1 MSKRRDPSTAGERA
15 EPSARLIAARVIE
28 RVLRDGAYLSRA
40 LDAELLRHPQLDAR
54 ERSLCAE
61 LCYGSIRTQQFLREA
76 LERHA
81 TKKLPSNDPL
91 LFSELLIAAYQ
102 VLFLDRVPPS
112 AAVNA
117 AVNQVRK
124 KRGARVA
131 GFANALLRNLVRAGR
146 EANKA
151 EAVLAS
157 APAWFRERIQS
168 SLGEAELRALVG
180 ATEVPPPIVARLAGA
195 ADLPPEW
202 AAAKPCRYAPHAF
215 ELSGALT
222 LEQRRRA
229 IWVVQE
235 EGAQLIAWALGARP
249 GETVLDACAGRGT
262 KTSLLW
268 QAMAGQGRL
277 WATDAHPHK
286 LESLR
291 HDFTR
296 LGLPLPELAAVD
308 WTMGQGE
315 VPRVFDRVLV
325 DAPCTGSGTI
335 RRRPEILLRL
345 EPDDPARMGALQESI
360 VRSVAACLVPGGRL
374 LYAVCSVF
382 PEEGEAVME
391 RTRDLFEPVPFDTP
405 VLGGL
410 VPDGACELRLLPDAH
425 GTDGY
430 FMASR
435 RLK

>member
-1 MSKRRDPSTAGERA
+1 MSKPRDPGAEGGRA
-15 EPSARLIAARVIE
+15 QPSARLIAARVVE

-54 ERSLCAE
+54 ERGLAAE
-61 LCYGSIRTQQFLREA
+61 LSYGSIRTLRFSSDALQQ
-76 LERHA
+76 HA
-81 TKKLPSNDPL
+81 AKKLPIGDPQ
-91 LFSELLIAAYQ
+91 LFSEFLIAAYQ

-124 KRGARVA
+124 KRGAKVA
-131 GFANALLRNLVRAGR
+131 GFANALLRSLVRSGLQ
-146 EANKA
+146 ANKTD
-151 EAVLAS
+151 AVLAS
-157 APAWFRERIQS
+157 VPSWLVERIQS
-168 SLGEAELRALVG
+168 GLGEAELRALVG
-180 ATEVPPPIVARLAGA
+180 ATEAPPPFVARLAA
-195 ADLPPEW
+195 AGELPPEW
-202 AAAKPCRYAPHAF
+202 AGAKPCRYAPHAF
-215 ELSGALT
+215 ELAGALSA
-222 LEQRRRA
+222 EQRRA
-229 IWVVQE
+229 ATWVVQE

-249 GETVLDACAGRGT
+249 GEAVLDACAGRGT

-268 QAMAGQGRL
+268 EAMQRRGAL

-291 HDFTR
+291 ADFTR
-296 LGLPLPELAAVD
+296 LGLAPPELAAVD
-308 WTMGQGE
+308 WTKGQGQ
-315 VPRVFDRVLV
+315 VPCLFDRVLV

-345 EPDDPARMGALQESI
+345 APDDPARMSALQEAI
-360 VRSVAACLVPGGRL
+360 VRSAATRLLPGGRL

-391 RTRDLFEPVPFDTP
+391 RTRDLFEPVAFDTP
-405 VLGGL
+405 ALREL
-410 VPDGACELRLLPDAH
+410 APAGASELRLLPNAH

-430 FMASR
+430 FLASR

>member
-1 MSKRRDPSTAGERA
+1 MSKPRDPGTEGRRA
-15 EPSARLIAARVIE
+15 QPNARLIAARVIE

-54 ERSLCAE
+54 ERGLCAE
-61 LCYGSIRTQQFLREA
+61 LSYGSIRTQRFLRES
-76 LERHA
+76 LEQHA
-81 TKKLPSNDPL
+81 TKKLPSGDPE

-102 VLFLDRVPPS
+102 VLFLDRVPAS

-124 KRGARVA
+124 KRGAKVA
-131 GFANALLRNLVRAGR
+131 GFTNALLRSLVRSGLQAS
-146 EANKA
+146 KSD
-151 EAVLAS
+151 AVLAS
-157 APAWFRERIQS
+157 VPAWVVERIQS
-168 SLGEAELRALVG
+168 SLGENELRALVG
-180 ATEVPPPIVARLAGA
+180 ATEAPPPFVARLATA
-195 ADLPPEW
+195 LDLPPEW
-202 AAAKPCRYAPHAF
+202 AGAKPCRYAPRAF
-215 ELSGALT
+215 ELPAALSA
-222 LEQRRRA
+222 EQRRA
-229 IWVVQE
+229 STWVVQE

-249 GETVLDACAGRGT
+249 GEAVLDACAGRGT

-268 QAMAGQGRL
+268 QVMEGRGAL

-291 HDFTR
+291 GDFTR
-296 LGLPLPELAAVD
+296 LGLPPPELAAID
-308 WTMGQGE
+308 WTKGQGA
-315 VPRVFDRVLV
+315 VPCLFDRLLV

-345 EPDDPARMGALQESI
+345 APDDPARMSALQEAI
-360 VRSVAACLVPGGRL
+360 VRSAATRLLPGGRM

-391 RTRDLFEPVPFDTP
+391 RTQDLFEPVPFDTP
-405 VLGGL
+405 VLGDL
-410 VPDGACELRLLPDAH
+410 VPAGASELRLLPHAH

-430 FMASR
+430 FLASR